1 MSLGIQAIAAA
12 QNTNASMQSILRQ
25 LSYSILP
32 FGTIET
38 K

>member
-1 MSLGIQAIAAA
+1 MSLGIQAIGTAH
-12 QNTNASMQSILRQ
+12 NTKASTQSILRQ
-25 LSYSILP
+25 LPYVIFP